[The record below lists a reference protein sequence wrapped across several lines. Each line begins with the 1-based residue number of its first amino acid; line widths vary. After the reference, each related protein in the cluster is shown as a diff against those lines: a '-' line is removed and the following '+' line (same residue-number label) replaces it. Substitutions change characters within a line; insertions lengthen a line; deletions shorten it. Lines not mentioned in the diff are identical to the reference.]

1 MNVKN
6 YVRALLCLALTYLLS
21 FTPIHGQALR
31 VGDAIP
37 DELWDIPLQVVNH
50 PSGKH
55 TITLAEYKDKLI
67 ILDFWATW
75 CGPCVAMLPRQ
86 DSLQKMFAENL
97 QILPVTY
104 QNEGEITDFMDRYTQ
119 RTGQKI
125 TLPKVTND
133 STLRRAF
140 PHSYLPHYVW
150 IQNGAVK
157 AITGHEE
164 VTSKKIRSVLKDG
177 LTTLSTKA
185 DPKRIAFDKESPLLV
200 NGNGGSGDNLIYHSL
215 FTGYQKGLPSAYF
228 LSQPDSIKG
237 VKLTCTNLSRLSL
250 FKNAFGERTWPISAN
265 QIMMEVK
272 EPGRLTSALK
282 GSPYLEWLEQGNGF
296 CYELILPA
304 SRADQVFSIMRRD
317 LDLLFPDYTAAVEKH
332 LRNCYVLTRSG
343 TGLPLVTRGGEP
355 AVIHEQFRYKSINR
369 PLGLLVRNL
378 NMKFLQHSPYPILNE
393 TGFEGPV
400 DIDIEANMS
409 EIDDLNRALAKY
421 GLKFME
427 EEREIDMLVIR
438 DRKNP

>member
-1 MNVKN
+1 MNVKK
-6 YVRALLCLALTYLLS
+6 YVRALLCLYLGFSGPHLKA
-21 FTPIHGQALR
+21 QELK
-31 VGDAIP
+31 VGDTLP
-37 DELWDIPLQVVNH
+37 SDLWNLPLNVISH
-50 PSGKH
+50 PSGKE
-55 TITLAEYKDKLI
+55 TITLNEYKGKLI

-86 DSLQKMFAENL
+86 DSLQEMFGENL

-104 QNEGEITDFMDRYTQ
+104 QNKGEITDFMNRYTR
-119 RTGQKI
+119 RTGQKS
-125 TLPKVTND
+125 TLPKVTGD
-133 STLRRAF
+133 SALRRAF
-140 PHSYLPHYVW
+140 PHNYLPHYVW
-150 IQNGAVK
+150 IQDGAVK

-164 VTSKKIRSVLKDG
+164 ITSKKIRSVLKG
-177 LTTLSTKA
+177 RITALSTKA

-200 NGNGGSGDNLIYHSL
+200 NGNGGSADKLIYHSL
-215 FTGYQKGLPSAYF
+215 FTGYQEGLPSAYF
-228 LSQPDSIKG
+228 LSQPDSVKG
-237 VKLTCTNLSRLSL
+237 IKLTCTNLSRLTL
-250 FKNAFGERTWPISAN
+250 FKSAFGERTWPIAAN
-265 QIMMEVK
+265 QIMMEVR

-282 GSPYLEWLEQGNGF
+282 GSPYLEWLDQGNGF

-332 LRNCYVLTRSG
+332 LRKCYVLTRSG
-343 TGLPLVTRGGEP
+343 PGLPLVTQGGEP

-369 PLGLLVRNL
+369 PLSLLVRNL

-393 TGFEGPV
+393 TGIEGPV

-409 EIDDLNRALAKY
+409 EIDDLNRAMDKY

-427 EEREIDMLVIR
+427 AEREMDILVIR
-438 DRKNP
+438 DRKTL